1 MPRNPECPECGE
13 TFSDGRGLNGHLRMA
28 HGIQGEEHERMMDQ
42 ALKEAEERE
51 AEIGLSEEMFFE
63 GGVEKTSLTTLVK
76 RVALHH
82 GITPLKAV
90 KNIERGMKSGD
101 PWDGLEYESGGFL
114 RKSEGKKAAEA
125 ILAELREELEKEK
138 EAAGEA
144 MNDALNRE
152 IQRRI

>member
-51 AEIGLSEEMFFE
+51 AKIGSAEEMFFE
-63 GGVEKTSLTTLVK
+63 GDVEKTSLTTLVK

-82 GITPLKAV
+82 GITPVKAV
-90 KNIERGMKSGD
+90 EKIENGRKSSQ
-101 PWDGLEYESGGFL
+101 PWAGLEYESKYFG
-114 RKSEGKKAAEA
+114 KSEGQEAAEA
-125 ILAELREELEKEK
+125 ILDELKEELEKEK

-152 IQRRI
+152 IRRRT